1 MTAEWLGWLA
11 MLRKK
16 GIITP
21 YEKFLMEGIDV
32 GSPTEYD
39 WSYLNLN
46 MTGDFDTFYS
56 NFTLGDFWGD
66 ISE

>member
-32 GSPTEYD
+32 GSPTD
-39 WSYLNLN
+39 
-46 MTGDFDTFYS
+46 
-56 NFTLGDFWGD
+56 
-66 ISE
+66 